1 VASIGVA
8 RHRTPDSPRAA
19 QDQADQERLEVAGAR
34 RGGKVIR
41 FTGHIQA
48 AKAFFLPKLHR
59 VAEFL
64 VSQGITIAANL
75 LYGLLCI
82 RLLPVGEY
90 AKFVVVFAIQ
100 GSLMV
105 LLDVGISGTFIPLV
119 GERIEDRQLIAD
131 YLASLRQIAHWLFAI
146 AAPITVVAYPL
157 LVRNRHWSWQIVAAM
172 IAIVLVSA
180 WFARVGSTYG
190 SVLILQRDR
199 GRWYRAQIVSGLGA
213 LALLGIFY
221 GLHWFGAFTA
231 ILIGVAKIIWVALI
245 YYLRARELLGVKGTP
260 SKEKRTA
267 IIQLTLPAVPSVVYY
282 ALSGQISVFLI
293 TIFGRTAAVASVGAL
308 SRLGQIFTLLSPMN
322 ALLVEPYFARL
333 PRERLKSHYLLAFVA
348 AGACGAGMVAL
359 AHIFPGLFLWVLGP
373 KYAGLRTEV
382 VLVILAGAIG
392 LVGGVVAS
400 VNGSRRFTYY
410 SFVLADNIIT
420 LIVQIIFIWKV
431 DLSTVKAVLWF
442 NIATITPTFFIGIL
456 AAFYGFAKGGRRI
469 AGIDYSLEGS

>member
-1 VASIGVA
+1 VTGAG
-8 RHRTPDSPRAA
+8 
-19 QDQADQERLEVAGAR
+19 QGER
-34 RGGKVIR
+34 VIR
-41 FTGHIQA
+41 LTGHIPA

-64 VSQGITIAANL
+64 VSQGITIACNL

-82 RLLPVGEY
+82 RLLPIGEY

-131 YLASLRQIAHWLFAI
+131 YLASIRQIAHWLFAI

-157 LVRNRHWSWQIVAAM
+157 LVRNRHWSWQVVAAM
-172 IAIVLVSA
+172 VAIVLVSA
-180 WFARVGSTYG
+180 WFARVGATYG
-190 SVLILQRDR
+190 SVLFLRRDR
-199 GRWYRAQIVSGLGA
+199 YRWYQAQVVSSIGS
-213 LALLGIFY
+213 LALLGIFNAF
-221 GLHWFGAFTA
+221 HRFGAFTA
-231 ILIGVAKIIWVALI
+231 ILIGVAKIIGVAAV
-245 YYLRARELLGVKGTP
+245 YHWRAHQLLGVKGTP

-267 IIQLTLPAVPSVVYY
+267 VVQLAMPSVSSVVYY
-282 ALSGQISVFLI
+282 ALSGQISILLI

-322 ALLVEPYFARL
+322 AILVEPYFARL
-333 PRERLKSHYLLAFVA
+333 PKERLKSHYLMAVAA

-359 AHIFPGLFLWVLGP
+359 ACIFPGLFLWVLGP

-392 LVGGVVAS
+392 LVGGVNAS
-400 VNGSRRFTYY
+400 INSSRRFVYY
-410 SFVLADNIIT
+410 AFVLTDNIVT
-420 LIVQIIFIWKV
+420 LIVQAIFIWKV

-442 NIATITPTFFIGIL
+442 NIATITPTFIIGFL
-456 AAFYGFAKGGRRI
+456 AAFYGFVRGGRRV
-469 AGIDYSLEGS
+469 AGIDYSLEGK